1 MSTPLTE
8 TQFFAA
14 AIVCLVGSAAIHIM
28 GGRWQPAA
36 PSKTRKVLPSLGRR
50 RAVEKAIVFLA
61 LLCVVAGLGSSTIQR
76 GAWPLITPMEVITAT
91 AAGAMLWHLLSRHEH
106 KQEWGSPLFYA
117 IVASLLMWAIARGP
131 ALQAATVVDSA
142 QQPWWFTSHLAFALA
157 CGAFVK
163 AGSLALAS
171 VVTERQK
178 NRQPVAPPEGCRDT
192 VASGEKADHHAMLP
206 GLSLLTASLLITA
219 LGGQY
224 TRGVAWSWTA
234 SESWQLL
241 AWLFYTMIW
250 CAFVLLGW
258 RGRRLWSLTA
268 LGLIVTLLML
278 NAVGG

>member
-8 TQFFAA
+8 THFFAA

-28 GGRWQPAA
+28 GGLWQPAA
-36 PSKTRKVLPSLGRR
+36 PPKRRQVLPSLGRKR
-50 RAVEKAIVFLA
+50 PVEKAVVFLA

-76 GAWPLITPMEVITAT
+76 GSWPLIMPVEVITAT

-106 KQEWGSPLFYA
+106 KQRWGSPLFYA

-142 QQPWWFTSHLAFALA
+142 EQPWWFASHLALALA
-157 CGAFVK
+157 CGAFVE
-163 AGSLALAS
+163 AGSLALTS
-171 VVTERQK
+171 LVTERQQT
-178 NRQPVAPPEGCRDT
+178 NLPVT
-192 VASGEKADHHAMLP
+192 MASDSHAGQHAVSP
-206 GLSLLTASLLITA
+206 GLPLLTASLLITA
-219 LGGQY
+219 LRGQY
-224 TRGVAWSWTA
+224 TRGAAWSWTA